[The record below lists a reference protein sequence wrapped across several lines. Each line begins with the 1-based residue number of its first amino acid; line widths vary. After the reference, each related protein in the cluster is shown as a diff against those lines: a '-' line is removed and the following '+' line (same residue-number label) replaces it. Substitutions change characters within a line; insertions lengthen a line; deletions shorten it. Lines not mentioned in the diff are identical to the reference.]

1 MRFLTTSVL
10 IPGSRAASPRKTGT
24 IVLQFALVYYW
35 CKELATLPRGFN
47 QFADSA
53 YPRRIMRADERTRT
67 AYPCS
72 SYELACGY
80 PYEYHHVPARGL
92 PKPKSRSRQRH
103 PSHCVPPRTSP
114 VAVNSFGQPP
124 MAGRHL
130 LTTGN

>member
-72 SYELACGY
+72 SYECALTHSPLFPEVSEITYSSLVHLFCVSGCSPTFAR
-80 PYEYHHVPARGL
+80 VTVKPA
-92 PKPKSRSRQRH
+92 
-103 PSHCVPPRTSP
+103 
-114 VAVNSFGQPP
+114 
-124 MAGRHL
+124 
-130 LTTGN
+130 